1 MSILDAARA
10 LFVRAPSPLL
20 AAPVVPPLPIPETG
34 EDYAEASIPSLLSPA
49 QVTFD
54 VARSILLE
62 HERGEFGLSAA
73 LARVATRNADV
84 AGALNQRLLTL
95 FGRDHCIEPATDTA
109 AGERYARDL
118 AQRFRTMVPRAA
130 EADMLRDGVMLGA
143 SAGQL
148 VWTFDEERGEQIPVL
163 DPWPSEHLSYDEW
176 DGHWYAATRAGR
188 VRITPGDGRWVL
200 HTPWSPRRPF
210 FYGAIRNIA
219 EWTLRDDNAAKAYS
233 RFVELHGNGILKA
246 YTPSGARGTP
256 EYAAFIASLRNMGR
270 SPVIPL
276 PRSKDPDATYD
287 VELETMAA
295 EVSKVFTEM
304 LRIAGG
310 RVRLAIL
317 GQDLT
322 SQNNK
327 VGTNASSDTGM
338 AVSALVSAADAASW
352 AETLHAQVI
361 RPWAQYRGRIDL
373 APGAYYETEE
383 DDDAKAEADAAK
395 VAAEALTGWRALLA
409 PQGRDVDAVA
419 AAERWGVPL
428 LAPDAQAAGGRAARR
443 LVLRTPGRRLGL
455 PAAA

>member
-1 MSILDAARA
+1 MSLLDDVRS
-10 LFVRAPSPLL
+10 LFVRASPIL
-20 AAPVVPPLPIPETG
+20 AAPVVPPAPIPETG
-34 EDYAEASIPSLLSPA
+34 EDWAEASPPSILSPA
-49 QVTFD
+49 LVSFD
-54 VARSILLE
+54 VARTILLE

-95 FGRDHCIEPATDTA
+95 FGREHCIEAAADTA
-109 AGERYARDL
+109 TAERYARDL
-118 AQRFRTMVPRAA
+118 AARFRTMVPRAA

-148 VWTFDEERGEQIPVL
+148 GWTFDEALGEHLPVL

-246 YTPSGARGTP
+246 YAPSSARGTP
-256 EYAAFIASLRNMGR
+256 EYNTFMAGLRNMGR
-270 SPVIPL
+270 SPVVQL
-276 PRSKDPDATYD
+276 PQSKDPEANYD
-287 VELETMAA
+287 LELETMAA

-428 LAPDAQAAGGRAARR
+428 LAPDAQAAQGRAARR
-443 LVLRTPGRRLGL
+443 LVLRTPGRRQGL

>member
-1 MSILDAARA
+1 MSILDAVRSF
-10 LFVRAPSPLL
+10 FVRGSPLL
-20 AAPVVPPLPIPETG
+20 GAAIVPPLPIPETG
-34 EDYAEASIPSLLSPA
+34 EDFAEAGVPSLLSPA
-49 QVTFD
+49 QVSFD
-54 VARSILLE
+54 VARQILHE

-95 FGRDHCIEPATDTA
+95 FGRDHCIEAATDTA

-118 AQRFRTMVPRAA
+118 AARFRTMVPAAA
-130 EADMLRDGVMLGA
+130 EADMIRDGVMLGA

-148 VWTFDEERGEQIPVL
+148 VWTYDESRGELLPVL

-176 DGHWYAATRAGR
+176 DGHWYAMTRAAR
-188 VRITPGDGRWVL
+188 VKITPGDGRWVL
-200 HTPWSPRRPF
+200 HTPWSPRRPY

-219 EWTLRDDNAAKAYS
+219 EWVLRDDNAAKAYS

-246 YTPSGARGTP
+246 YTPSGARGSP
-256 EYAAFIASLRNMGR
+256 EYNAFISSLRNMGR
-270 SPVIPL
+270 SPVVPL
-276 PRSKDPDATYD
+276 PRSKDPDAGYD
-287 VELETMAA
+287 LELETMAA

-338 AVSALVSAADAASW
+338 AVSALVSAADAAAW

-373 APGAYYETEE
+373 APAAYYDTE
-383 DDDAKAEADAAK
+383 DDGDAKVEAEAAK
-395 VAAEALTGWRALLA
+395 TAAEALTGWRALLA
-409 PQGRDVDAVA
+409 AQGRDVDAVA

-428 LAPDAQAAGGRAARR
+428 LAPDAQNATGRAPSR
-443 LVLRTPGRRLGL
+443 LVIRSAGRRRVAI
-455 PAAA
+455 AA